1 MQLIKVGPEGMWA
14 WTKVQQWEW
23 KAGNRLERL
32 KRTQGQTTW
41 REGGWVLGGREVVKV
56 TDRAAASPLANMK
69 RQTGKP
75 SLPAGRTGGQAE
87 LR

>member
-1 MQLIKVGPEGMWA
+1 M
-14 WTKVQQWEW
+14 
-23 KAGNRLERL
+23 
-32 KRTQGQTTW
+32 
-41 REGGWVLGGREVVKV
+41 KV

-87 LR
+87 LGKISALICHGTYTTLHGKY